1 MISLA
6 EAAVRNGPEV
16 HSTIEPIGERE
27 SVGGLLA
34 RQVERFPE
42 VPVFAEPCAGRFRKV
57 PWSEFCREVVAFGR
71 FLSASGVERG
81 DRVAMFSPNRREM
94 LVTEFAT
101 MSLGAIFVPIFP
113 GYAAEQARALVA
125 QCRPTALVLPG
136 LEQLERTGVPPT
148 ARVVVTFEP
157 VEPSAFETA
166 RGVTGADQVL
176 FADAL
181 ARFAV
186 GGGDPA
192 LAAFLDQ
199 AAAVDPSDP
208 ALMMYTSGTS
218 GRLKGVLL
226 THDNIL
232 SQQRALSAIW
242 TVSPEDR
249 FLSYLPW
256 HHSFGGIFEKYTAL
270 YHGATLYLD
279 DSAGKDFDRLIRNWK
294 EVRPTIYFS
303 VPKVYQE
310 LVAHAQAHP
319 EDEREIIHPELR
331 FVFTAAAPLPANL
344 AAFFAERGIPVLEGW
359 GLTETSPCC
368 TVTDPAE
375 PRTVPGMVGY
385 PIPGVRLYL
394 APDGE
399 ILVQGP
405 NVMRGYFDD
414 PEATAKVLPGDG
426 WFRTGD
432 LGSLIGAGLRLQA
445 RKDRIFKMFNAE
457 KIIPTE
463 LENRLAGMNPY
474 IRHVI
479 VVGQGRSHLA
489 ALIYPDYFRIAQEF
503 GEDRATADRVVKES
517 IRDTVLAFNRDHP
530 IPYEHILALAVI
542 TRELSI
548 EHNELTPSLKLRV
561 SNVLEQAEPYLEAVY
576 EPSADCDCTFLR
588 KVMRM
593 DPDTRQCFAGLE
605 CTLDHC
611 HECGNL
617 LFGDSADSVTN
628 P

>member
-1 MISLA
+1 
-6 EAAVRNGPEV
+6 V
-16 HSTIEPIGERE
+16 T
-27 SVGGLLA
+27 
-34 RQVERFPE
+34 
-42 VPVFAEPCAGRFRKV
+42 
-57 PWSEFCREVVAFGR
+57 WSEFCREVVAFGR
-71 FLSASGVERG
+71 FLSASGIERG

-136 LEQLERTGVPPT
+136 LEQLGRTGVPPT

-432 LGSLIGAGLRLQA
+432 LGSLIDAGLRLQA

-617 LFGDSADSVTN
+617 LFGDSTSTVTN